1 MFERRLNNGEIMRR
15 EWLIAYSPS
24 TGNVYC
30 IPCKLFSK
38 LKTAFQIGFS
48 DWKNSSSRLRDHEFS
63 EDHMRSLTI
72 WSTKANA
79 SCRIDCT
86 LVKQQEEE
94 RKYLRRDV
102 LN

>member
-1 MFERRLNNGEIMRR
+1 MRR